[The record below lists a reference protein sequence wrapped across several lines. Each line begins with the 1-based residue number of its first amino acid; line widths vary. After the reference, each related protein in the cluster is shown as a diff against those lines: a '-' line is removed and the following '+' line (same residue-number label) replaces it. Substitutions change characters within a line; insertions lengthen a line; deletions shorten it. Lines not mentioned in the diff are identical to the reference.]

1 MAIVLTILC
10 KPYRKSTFVKDS
22 VSVLSALTRKLDD
35 RTIIK
40 RRKMMLAFKDLKSG
54 MRLVLLL
61 ILQNN
66 EIHDSSYVL
75 TFYQ

>member
-75 TFYQ
+75 IFYQ

>member
-35 RTIIK
+35 RTVIK
-40 RRKMMLAFKDLKSG
+40 RRKMMLAFKD
-54 MRLVLLL
+54 
-61 ILQNN
+61 
-66 EIHDSSYVL
+66 
-75 TFYQ
+75 

>member
-35 RTIIK
+35 RTVIK

-75 TFYQ
+75 IFYQ